1 MENEYGLG
9 SPRVRIVSS
18 ANEFRGAENAVL
30 AAAEGLRDALIRRS
44 PMVWSADETAL
55 VSAVDCL
62 RKHRA
67 VREAAANGA
76 AHKDSE

>member
-1 MENEYGLG
+1 MENEYGIHNT
-9 SPRVRIVSS
+9 RVRIVSS
-18 ANEFRGAENAVL
+18 ANEFRSAENDVI
-30 AAAEGLRDALIRRS
+30 AAAESLRDALIRR
-44 PMVWSADETAL
+44 PPQVWSHDETAL

-76 AHKDSE
+76 